1 MTKSLAPRK
10 AQNQGLANPSP
21 SLMHQAG
28 QAANHAARKVVF
40 SKYREQLSKH
50 TRRRQD
56 SDLNVFGD
64 YLRTI
69 GLTPGD
75 MVNDPQA
82 WESVTWGLLE
92 AFKRWML
99 QQGYAVSTVNIR
111 LTTARV
117 YAALAVKAGV
127 LHESDL
133 PMIRFV
139 KGYACKEAT
148 LIDEQRDEA
157 GIETRRSLRR
167 NGAVSNHKLAP
178 IKIGSDQARQ
188 LKVQP
193 DNPKGRRDTL
203 LMCILL
209 DHGLRAGEVSRLTVE
224 GFNLEHGTMT
234 FYRPKVDKTQTH
246 NLTADTLAATRAYF
260 EQVGPIE
267 GDLWRQSRKSK
278 SGELVVGKP
287 GMSPRAITKRVG
299 ALGEAIEL
307 VSLSPHD
314 CRHYWA
320 TQAARSGTPLDR
332 LMQAGGWN
340 SPEMPLRYI
349 QEAEIANEGVKLE

>member
-1 MTKSLAPRK
+1 
-10 AQNQGLANPSP
+10 
-21 SLMHQAG
+21 
-28 QAANHAARKVVF
+28 
-40 SKYREQLSKH
+40 
-50 TRRRQD
+50 
-56 SDLNVFGD
+56 
-64 YLRTI
+64 
-69 GLTPGD
+69 

-82 WESVTWGLLE
+82 WERVTWELLDG
-92 AFKRWML
+92 FKRWMV

-127 LHESDL
+127 LQESDL
-133 PMIRFV
+133 PMLLFV
-139 KGYACKEAT
+139 KGYAGEEAT
-148 LIDEQRDEA
+148 RIDAQRSEA

-167 NGAVSNHKLAP
+167 NGAVSNHKRAP
-178 IKIGSDQARQ
+178 LKISSDQARQ

-193 DNPKGRRDTL
+193 DNPKGRRDAL

-224 GFNLEHGTMT
+224 GFNLDHKTLT

-246 NLTADTLAATRAYF
+246 HLTADTLAAARAYF

-278 SGELVVGKP
+278 SGELVVEARGL
-287 GMSPRAITKRVG
+287 SPRAITKRVG
-299 ALGEAIEL
+299 ALGEAIGL
-307 VSLSPHD
+307 ASLSPLD

-349 QEAEIANEGVKLE
+349 QKAQIANEGVRLE

>member
-1 MTKSLAPRK
+1 MTKPLTTPE
-10 AQNQGLANPSP
+10 G
-21 SLMHQAG
+21 
-28 QAANHAARKVVF
+28 VF
-40 SKYREQLSKH
+40 LQYRERLSKH

-64 YLRTI
+64 YLRSI
-69 GLTPGD
+69 GLTPND
-75 MVNDPQA
+75 LVNEPQA
-82 WESVTWGLLE
+82 WESVTWRLLE

-99 QQGYAVSTVNIR
+99 QQGYAVSSINIR

-127 LHESDL
+127 LQESDL
-133 PMIRFV
+133 PMLLFV
-139 KGYACKEAT
+139 KGYPSKEAT
-148 LIDEQRDEA
+148 HIDEQRDQA

-167 NGAVSNHKLAP
+167 NGAVSNRKRAP
-178 IKIGSDQARQ
+178 VKIDSDQARQ
-188 LKVQP
+188 LKLQP

-224 GFNLEHGTMT
+224 GFNLENETMT
-234 FYRPKVDKTQTH
+234 FYRPKLDKTQTH
-246 NLTADTLAATRAYF
+246 NLTADTLAAARAYF
-260 EQVGPIE
+260 EQVGPIK

-278 SGELVVGKP
+278 SGELVVDAP

-299 ALGEAIEL
+299 ALGAAIGL
-307 VSLSPHD
+307 ASLSPHD

-320 TQAARSGTPLDR
+320 AQAARSGTPLDR

-349 QEAEIANEGVKLE
+349 QGTEIANQGVKLE

>member
-1 MTKSLAPRK
+1 
-10 AQNQGLANPSP
+10 
-21 SLMHQAG
+21 
-28 QAANHAARKVVF
+28 
-40 SKYREQLSKH
+40 
-50 TRRRQD
+50 
-56 SDLNVFGD
+56 
-64 YLRTI
+64 
-69 GLTPGD
+69 

-92 AFKRWML
+92 GFKRWML
-99 QQGYAVSTVNIR
+99 QQGYAVSTVNIQ

-127 LHESDL
+127 LQESDL
-133 PMIRFV
+133 PMLLFV
-139 KGYACKEAT
+139 KGCACNEAT

-167 NGAVSNHKLAP
+167 NGAVSNHKRVP
-178 IKIGSDQARQ
+178 ITISSDQARQ

-209 DHGLRAGEVSRLTVE
+209 DHGLRAGEVSRLSVA
-224 GFNLEHGTMT
+224 GFNLEHETMT
-234 FYRPKVDKTQTH
+234 FYRPKEAKTQTH
-246 NLTADTLAATRAYF
+246 HLTADTLAAARAYF

-278 SGELVVGKP
+278 SGDLVVEAR

-299 ALGEAIEL
+299 ALGEAIGL

-349 QEAEIANEGVKLE
+349 QKAEIANEGVKLE

>member
-1 MTKSLAPRK
+1 VTKTLTTRNAPE
-10 AQNQGLANPSP
+10 QGLANL
-21 SLMHQAG
+21 SLKWMYQPG
-28 QAANHAARKVVF
+28 QAANPAARKVIF
-40 SKYREQLSKH
+40 SEYRKRLSRH
-50 TRRRQD
+50 TCRRQD

-64 YLRTI
+64 YLRSI
-69 GLTPGD
+69 GITPGD
-75 MVNDPQA
+75 LVNDPQA
-82 WESVTWGLLE
+82 WESVTWQLLE

-117 YAALAVKAGV
+117 YAALAVNAGV
-127 LHESDL
+127 LQESDL
-133 PMIRFV
+133 PSIRFV
-139 KGYACKEAT
+139 KGCAGSEAA

-157 GIETRRSLRR
+157 GIATRRSLRR
-167 NGAVSNHKLAP
+167 NGAVSNHKRAP
-178 IKIGSDQARQ
+178 IKIGCDQARL
-188 LKVQP
+188 LKLQP

-209 DHGLRAGEVSRLTVE
+209 DHGLRAGEVSGLTVE
-224 GFNLEHGTMT
+224 GFDLEHETMS

-246 NLTADTLAATRAYF
+246 HLTAATLAAARAYF

-278 SGELVVGKP
+278 SGELVVEAP

-299 ALGEAIEL
+299 ALGEAIGL

-349 QEAEIANEGVKLE
+349 QKAEIANEGVKLE

>member
-1 MTKSLAPRK
+1 M
-10 AQNQGLANPSP
+10 
-21 SLMHQAG
+21 
-28 QAANHAARKVVF
+28 
-40 SKYREQLSKH
+40 
-50 TRRRQD
+50 
-56 SDLNVFGD
+56 
-64 YLRTI
+64 I
-69 GLTPGD
+69 
-75 MVNDPQA
+75 NDPQA
-82 WESVTWGLLE
+82 WESVTGEMLE
-92 AFKRWML
+92 TFKCWML

-117 YAALAVKAGV
+117 FAGLAVKAGV

-139 KGYACKEAT
+139 KGYAGKEAT
-148 LIDEQRDEA
+148 HIDQQRDEA
-157 GIETRRSLRR
+157 GIETRRSWRR
-167 NGAVSNHKLAP
+167 NGAVSNHKRAP
-178 IKIGSDQARQ
+178 IKIGSDQARL

-224 GFNLEHGTMT
+224 GFNLEHETMT
-234 FYRPKVDKTQTH
+234 FYRPKLDKTQTH
-246 NLTADTLAATRAYF
+246 NLSADTLAAARAYF
-260 EQVGPIE
+260 EQVGQIE

-278 SGELVVGKP
+278 SGELLVERRGL
-287 GMSPRAITKRVG
+287 SPRAITKRVG
-299 ALGEAIEL
+299 ALGEAIGL

-320 TQAARSGTPLDR
+320 SQAARNGIPLDR

-349 QEAEIANEGVKLE
+349 QQAEIANEGVKLE

>member
-1 MTKSLAPRK
+1 MTKSLTTRE
-10 AQNQGLANPSP
+10 AQNQGFANLNPKR
-21 SLMHQAG
+21 MHQAG
-28 QAANHAARKVVF
+28 QAANHAAREVVF
-40 SKYREQLSKH
+40 SEYRERLSKH
-50 TRRRQD
+50 TRRRQY

-64 YLRTI
+64 YLRSI
-69 GLTPGD
+69 DLTPGD
-75 MVNDPQA
+75 MVSDPQA
-82 WESVTWGLLE
+82 WECVTWGLLE

-139 KGYACKEAT
+139 KGCAYKEAT
-148 LIDEQRDEA
+148 HIDKQREDA
-157 GIETRRSLRR
+157 GIETRRSVRR
-167 NGAVSNHKLAP
+167 NGALSNRKWAA
-178 IKIGSDQARQ
+178 IKIGGDQARQ

-193 DNPKGRRDTL
+193 DNPKGKRDAL

-209 DHGLRAGEVSRLTVE
+209 DHGLRAGEVSSLTAQD
-224 GFNLEHGTMT
+224 FNLEHGTMT
-234 FYRPKVDKTQTH
+234 FYRPKVYKIQTH
-246 NLTADTLAATRAYF
+246 NLTEDTLVAARAYF

-267 GDLWRQSRKSK
+267 GNLWCQSRKSK
-278 SGELVVGKP
+278 SGELVVEAR

-299 ALGEAIEL
+299 ALGEDIGL

-314 CRHYWA
+314 CRHFWA
-320 TQAARSGTPLDR
+320 TKAARNGTPLDR

-349 QEAEIANEGVKLE
+349 QEAEIANEGVKLD

>member
-1 MTKSLAPRK
+1 MTKSLTTRK

-21 SLMHQAG
+21 SLMVQAD
-28 QAANHAARKVVF
+28 QAVNHAARKVVF
-40 SKYREQLSKH
+40 SEYRERLSKY

-64 YLRTI
+64 YLRSI

-82 WESVTWGLLE
+82 WEGMTWGLLE
-92 AFKRWML
+92 AYKRWLL
-99 QQGYAVSTVNIR
+99 QAGYAVSTVNIR

-117 YAALAVKAGV
+117 YASLAVKAGV
-127 LHESDL
+127 LQEADL

-139 KGYACKEAT
+139 KGYARKEAT
-148 LIDEQRDEA
+148 HIDEQREDA

-167 NGAVSNHKLAP
+167 NGAVSNHKWEP
-178 IKIGSDQARQ
+178 IKIGRDQARQ

-193 DNPKGRRDTL
+193 DNPKGRRDAL

-209 DHGLRAGEVSRLTVE
+209 DHGLRAGEVSSLTVE
-224 GFNLEHGTMT
+224 GFDLEHETLT

-246 NLTADTLAATRAYF
+246 NLTADTLAAARAYF

-267 GDLWRQSRKSK
+267 GNLWRQSRKSK
-278 SGELVVGKP
+278 SGELVVDSH

-299 ALGEAIEL
+299 ALGEAIGL

-320 TQAARSGTPLDR
+320 TQAARGGTPLDR

>member
-1 MTKSLAPRK
+1 MTKTLTTPQ
-10 AQNQGLANPSP
+10 AQDQGLANPSP
-21 SLMHQAG
+21 SRMHQAG
-28 QAANHAARKVVF
+28 QAADPAVRQVVF
-40 SKYREQLSKH
+40 SEYREQLSKH

-64 YLRTI
+64 YLRSI

-127 LHESDL
+127 LQESDL
-133 PMIRFV
+133 PMLLFV

-148 LIDEQRDEA
+148 LIDEQRNEA

-167 NGAVSNHKLAP
+167 NGAVSKHKRAP

-209 DHGLRAGEVSRLTVE
+209 DHGLRVGEVSLLKVE
-224 GFNLEHGTMT
+224 GFNLEHGKMT

-246 NLTADTLAATRAYF
+246 NLTADTLAAARAYF
-260 EQVGPIE
+260 DEVGPIE
-267 GDLWRQSRKSK
+267 GDLWRPSRKSK
-278 SGELVVGKP
+278 SGELVVEAR

-299 ALGEAIEL
+299 ALGEAIGL
-307 VSLSPHD
+307 ASLSPHD

-320 TQAARSGTPLDR
+320 TRAARSGTPLDR

-349 QEAEIANEGVKLE
+349 QKAEIANEGVMLE